1 MVPQKTMAA
10 RAAVF
15 CVAIA
20 LTPIGRSQ
28 GLERFKNGVV
38 EVVVGQSAGMSE
50 IGTGLVISADG
61 GTLSVLTARHLF
73 YKGRELYAND
83 TSVTL
88 YLDKLNPRKGT
99 LVTDSPN
106 LDLAVIE
113 ILVASSSVAQ
123 QMPTFSVRPDS
134 APLSIGDTLYVF
146 GGKSQGW
153 QVPPVTI
160 SGLKDGD
167 RPDRFRFTGIGIR
180 PAFSGA
186 ALLDNSGRLAAVHLG
201 TVDEDFGHA
210 QRMAY
215 ALGILKDLGV
225 KMNKLSFGGTPA
237 PIPSPTLNETRPA
250 VSSPLENKETMTQV
264 VGEMIISKTVQWETT
279 TYYISRPEVRSAM
292 TPITQIQFKP
302 GDQVTINAGGCVQTG
317 GAGRTWKRYV
327 DPRGANVDRLY
338 HGLISLPG
346 MPQLVRISDV
356 IGRSL
361 TIPPLDE
368 ESHTYLRIGYED
380 EVYSD
385 NGYYSRDDGSEDQ
398 CKGVGNAFIE
408 VKVTQSAPR

>member
-1 MVPQKTMAA
+1 
-10 RAAVF
+10 
-15 CVAIA
+15 
-20 LTPIGRSQ
+20 
-28 GLERFKNGVV
+28 
-38 EVVVGQSAGMSE
+38 
-50 IGTGLVISADG
+50 
-61 GTLSVLTARHLF
+61 
-73 YKGRELYAND
+73 
-83 TSVTL
+83 
-88 YLDKLNPRKGT
+88 
-99 LVTDSPN
+99 
-106 LDLAVIE
+106 
-113 ILVASSSVAQ
+113 
-123 QMPTFSVRPDS
+123 
-134 APLSIGDTLYVF
+134 
-146 GGKSQGW
+146 
-153 QVPPVTI
+153 
-160 SGLKDGD
+160 
-167 RPDRFRFTGIGIR
+167 
-180 PAFSGA
+180 
-186 ALLDNSGRLAAVHLG
+186 
-201 TVDEDFGHA
+201 
-210 QRMAY
+210 
-215 ALGILKDLGV
+215 
-225 KMNKLSFGGTPA
+225 
-237 PIPSPTLNETRPA
+237 
-250 VSSPLENKETMTQV
+250 
-264 VGEMIISKTVQWETT
+264 
-279 TYYISRPEVRSAM
+279 M